1 MKKIIYEEKEIAVP
15 ENINGKKLKSTLGIK
30 KNRAAYLTDLDG
42 NSSLI
47 SDGKNIYIRENNM
60 RAGDLPQTEKG

>member
-1 MKKIIYEEKEIAVP
+1 MKTLFYKGKKIAVP

-30 KNRAAYLTDLDG
+30 NNRAAYLTDLDG

-47 SDGKNIYIRENNM
+47 SDGKNIYIRDNNM
-60 RAGDLPQTEKG
+60 QAGDLPQTEKG